1 MTCDE
6 IEDYLDGSLT
16 GSRLEMFQEHLESCP
31 RCRSELRR
39 QEDLDRALTA
49 AARSL
54 PPAPARLLERLDRE
68 IEVLERRQSIRWRWA
83 VAAAVV
89 MIVGIGV
96 RLGLYLEGDAHPNA
110 DREPAEATIS
120 DVSTRVDLVP
130 DPDPVARVEFADSSG
145 ALTIPVVSE
154 NVNATI
160 VFVYPV
166 LSGTAS
172 SGVHDSTE

>member
-1 MTCDE
+1 MKCDE

-16 GSRLEMFQEHLESCP
+16 GSRLEMFEEHLESCP

-54 PPAPARLLERLDRE
+54 PPAPPRLLERLDRE
-68 IEVLERRQSIRWRWA
+68 IEVLERRQSSRWRWA
-83 VAAAVV
+83 VAAAVL
-89 MIVGIGV
+89 IVGVGV
-96 RLGLYLEGDAHPNA
+96 RLGLYLEGDAPPVA
-110 DREPAEATIS
+110 DRVPTETVIS
-120 DVSTRVDLVP
+120 DAFTHVDLVL
-130 DPDPVARVEFADSSG
+130 DPDPVATVEFAGSPG
-145 ALTIPVVSE
+145 ALTIAVVAE

-166 LSGTAS
+166 LSRAAPP
-172 SGVHDSTE
+172 GVHDSTE

>member
-1 MTCDE
+1 MKCDE

-16 GSRLEMFQEHLESCP
+16 GSRLEMFEEHLESCP

-54 PPAPARLLERLDRE
+54 PPAPPRLLDRLDRE
-68 IEVLERRQSIRWRWA
+68 IAVLERRQSIRWRWA
-83 VAAAVV
+83 VAAAL
-89 MIVGIGV
+89 IFVGVGV
-96 RLGLYLEGDAHPNA
+96 RLGLNLEGDAPPDA
-110 DREPAEATIS
+110 DRIPTETVIS
-120 DVSTRVDLVP
+120 DAFTRVELVP

-145 ALTIPVVSE
+145 SLTLPVVAE

-166 LSGTAS
+166 LSRAAPP
-172 SGVHDSTE
+172 GVHDSTE